1 MRFQRSKKSKKP
13 LDFFLESCRIV
24 YVVIDNDTETEIEMI
39 TILAAV
45 LSVSLLVVLVY
56 GGSVSVKTLP

>member
-1 MRFQRSKKSKKP
+1 M
-13 LDFFLESCRIV
+13 LDFFPESCRIV